1 MTKEQVEMCGRMIV
15 GVLAIALYTQATRYS
30 PAISFS
36 LLRQCGVVVDEKS
49 ALQALSFNLA
59 FESIHDYVI
68 LPAVLKAE
76 RDQKIVDNLPAHLR
90 ANQAPILDRNVEDWD
105 QKLSRVAAAVGTGAL
120 STAVTAFF
128 RTNMAPVEAMSVGAM
143 TLLVCYGIKNFGID
157 TLAAALRQQV
167 DAKAATMRS
176 HTG

>member
-1 MTKEQVEMCGRMIV
+1 MTKEQVELCGRVVV
-15 GVLAIALYTQATRYS
+15 GLLAIALYTQATHYS

-59 FESIHDYVI
+59 FEAIHDYI
-68 LPAVLKAE
+68 LHPKVLKA
-76 RDQKIVDNLPAHLR
+76 DMWQKILDNQPAHLR
-90 ANQAPILDRNVEDWD
+90 AGQEPILDRNSEDWD
-105 QKLSRVAAAVGTGAL
+105 QKFSRVAEAVSTGAL

-128 RTNMAPVEAMSVGAM
+128 RTNMAPVEAMKIGAM
-143 TLLVCYGIKNFGID
+143 TMLVCYGIKNFGID

-176 HTG
+176 HTD